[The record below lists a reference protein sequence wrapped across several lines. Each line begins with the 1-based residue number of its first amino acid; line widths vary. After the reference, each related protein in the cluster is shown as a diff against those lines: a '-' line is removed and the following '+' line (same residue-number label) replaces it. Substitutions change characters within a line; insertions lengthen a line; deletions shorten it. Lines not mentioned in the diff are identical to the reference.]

1 MPVGAIP
8 DTLWLGAP
16 GEPIPAGVTVRIRDP
31 HGEPLAGAV
40 ITWEPRGR
48 DAQVLGGSAQS
59 SASGLASAVWVL
71 GTDAMERQELH
82 VTARWGRRQ
91 RELILRARAIPNV
104 VAQLRVPV
112 DTPAILRLG
121 DSLPIV
127 VTAVDP
133 FGNTFPA
140 PAPTLAVIDTTI
152 GRIAHASI
160 VAGPKRGR
168 TQLSVTS
175 ERVAIQLPLHVVQF
189 VASITPEADTLS
201 FTSLGAVLPVRYV
214 LHDDKGGLVAD
225 TAAAATVADTTI
237 ARLTADGV
245 RARKPGVTSLS
256 LAVGTTSSTI
266 ALRIQQRVASL
277 GFHRDTIL
285 IAALRDT
292 TTIQAVARDSL
303 GYLIAEPQINI
314 QVTDAEIAT
323 VDFGTVL
330 QAVTPGVTFV
340 TLRDPVTGIMTSA
353 PVVVRQL
360 VTAIALS
367 ATHLRFDALGD
378 SAAISATATDRL
390 GSAVAGAALE
400 YVAGDSS
407 IISLSGPHYVRAVG
421 PGQSSIAVR
430 EIASGTAATVDVVV
444 DQVATSLTVAS
455 TFGNPVVTLSVGSPF
470 PLTCQMLDRNGYP
483 IARDPV
489 LVGSLKG
496 TVTGASCA
504 DARVVR
510 SGYDTLVFVAGNVQA
525 RLGVIIATSP
535 DSVEVVTTAQPLTEV
550 ERIRFVGE
558 NLANPSI
565 LALRPLVSEILTA
578 YENPTTSLGRA
589 RALRDWV
596 ARTAVHPHPA
606 LHPDAS
612 TANVGVLPPGK
623 TWFDVNSIIYSQGD
637 PDSMTKASNAYWQA
651 VGYDGYASSTG
662 S

>member
-31 HGEPLAGAV
+31 QGEPLAGAA
-40 ITWEPRGR
+40 IRWEPRGR

-112 DTPAILRLG
+112 DTPAVLRLG

-140 PAPTLAVIDTTI
+140 PAPTFVVVDSTI

-175 ERVAIQLPLHVVQF
+175 DRVAIQLPVHVVQY
-189 VASITPEADTLS
+189 VASVTPEADTLN
-201 FTSLGAVLPVRYV
+201 FTSLGAVQPVRYV
-214 LHDDKGGLVAD
+214 LRDDKGGLVDD
-225 TAAAATVADTTI
+225 TIAAATVADTSV
-237 ARLTADGV
+237 ARLTPDGI

-256 LAVGTTSSTI
+256 LVVGTSTATV

-353 PVVVRQL
+353 TTCYRNC
-360 VTAIALS
+360 AF
-367 ATHLRFDALGD
+367 RDAL
-378 SAAISATATDRL
+378 TLRC
-390 GSAVAGAALE
+390 
-400 YVAGDSS
+400 
-407 IISLSGPHYVRAVG
+407 VG
-421 PGQSSIAVR
+421 
-430 EIASGTAATVDVVV
+430 
-444 DQVATSLTVAS
+444 
-455 TFGNPVVTLSVGSPF
+455 
-470 PLTCQMLDRNGYP
+470 
-483 IARDPV
+483 
-489 LVGSLKG
+489 
-496 TVTGASCA
+496 
-504 DARVVR
+504 
-510 SGYDTLVFVAGNVQA
+510 
-525 RLGVIIATSP
+525 
-535 DSVEVVTTAQPLTEV
+535 
-550 ERIRFVGE
+550 
-558 NLANPSI
+558 
-565 LALRPLVSEILTA
+565 
-578 YENPTTSLGRA
+578 
-589 RALRDWV
+589 
-596 ARTAVHPHPA
+596 
-606 LHPDAS
+606 
-612 TANVGVLPPGK
+612 
-623 TWFDVNSIIYSQGD
+623 
-637 PDSMTKASNAYWQA
+637 
-651 VGYDGYASSTG
+651 
-662 S
+662 